1 MNKSMEKVSSDKGE
15 ALKNLYYSFLTGIN
29 NFKATAPREF
39 LDNIGLDYQKL
50 HLGFNS
56 GQFHHRKS
64 DEFKAPY
71 IELGVLKVSD
81 APTREKDM
89 VGYKVFGDYGVI
101 FPLKDEADS
110 IVNMYAYRIKL
121 QTPKGEYLNDSGLY
135 PTYPNKRSTRLI
147 LTDNVLDAASILQSD
162 TLENRDAVIAL
173 NDGELTENIKSAIQ
187 NLVELEQV
195 IILSTTENSKLEED
209 IKQLNPVPVSSVQ
222 IPEASLN
229 EFFQLYNSDGIVK
242 LLEEAKPEQLEG
254 FQCISDREFYYKGDE
269 VNYLICGIVSQN
281 PTLLE
286 MDFEIETNRNNE
298 VLKEKLDL
306 LNEKKTSEK
315 IYFWTENQ
323 DLNYSQMVLELQE
336 IKKELET
343 VRRSQNKETTKR
355 GFSTKQDKLAKQ
367 ILRSDNLFKELNEL
381 IGKAGIVGE
390 EKSRLLL
397 FIIASS
403 YKFKYNLH
411 AIIHAEDITTGSEL
425 VSKIAELLP
434 ENEQYLIDLTT
445 SRSFRYYGNSA
456 INNKLIV
463 IPDYSGVTS
472 SRSIGDLKRL
482 QAKGSIINDAP
493 VKGKDGFLNTVKQTV
508 NGHCSSI
515 GACSKSKKH
524 FEGEPRTVLVSMD
537 TSPEQNQ
544 KLMEYDCLLMA
555 GQIDLKAQDEAKELL
570 QYVIRNIHSLEVVNP
585 YATALMLPT
594 KIRNTRM
601 LTMQLNQFV
610 SLITLFNQHK
620 REKDKHGRVIAT
632 TEDNQTGIDLF
643 LDALM
648 LNIDEL
654 DAGTREFFDSLK
666 KLMMA
671 SPNKEKTKLTSLEI
685 QKELGLSKSHANR
698 FLSTLVHFEYVKRE
712 GHRNTGFT
720 YMVKNWD
727 ELSSIKK
734 LIQQKLG
741 DQTDPNQN
749 GSPQA
754 A

>member
-1 MNKSMEKVSSDKGE
+1 MNKSMEKTSSDKGE
-15 ALKNLYYSFLTGIN
+15 ALKNLYQSFITGIN
-29 NFKATAPREF
+29 NSKATAPREF
-39 LDNIGLDYQKL
+39 LENIELNYQKL

-64 DEFKAPY
+64 KEFKAPF
-71 IELGVLKVSD
+71 IQLGVLKVSD

-89 VGYKVFGDYGVI
+89 IGYTVFGDYGVI
-101 FPLKDEADS
+101 FPLKDEVGN

-121 QTPKGEYLNDSGLY
+121 QNPKGEYLNESGLY
-135 PTYPNKRSTRLI
+135 PAYPNKRTTRLI
-147 LTDNVLDAASILQSD
+147 LTENILDAATLIQSD

-173 NDGELTENIKSAIQ
+173 KDGELTQDIKTAIE

-195 IILSTTENSKLEED
+195 IILSTKENSKLEED
-209 IKQLNPVPVSSVQ
+209 IKQLNPVPVGTVQ
-222 IPEASLN
+222 IPEETLN
-229 EFFQLYNSDGIVK
+229 EFWQLYDADAILK
-242 LLEEAKPEQLEG
+242 LLDETKPNQLEG

-269 VNYLICGIVSQN
+269 VSYLIRGVISQN

-286 MDFEIETNRNNE
+286 MDFEIEADRNNE

-306 LNEKKTSEK
+306 LDEKKNNEK

-323 DLNYSQMVLELQE
+323 DLNYSQVMLELQE
-336 IKKELET
+336 IKSELET
-343 VRRSQNKETTKR
+343 VRRSQTNQEKKR
-355 GFSTKQDKLAKQ
+355 GFSTKQDKRAKQ
-367 ILRSDNLFKELNEL
+367 LLRSNNLFKELNEL
-381 IGKAGIVGE
+381 LGKAGIIGE
-390 EKSRLLL
+390 NKSRLLL

-411 AIIHAEDITTGSEL
+411 AIVHAEDIITGREL
-425 VSKIAELLP
+425 ISKVAEFVP
-434 ENEQYLIDLTT
+434 EIEQYLIDLTT
-445 SRSFRYYGNSA
+445 ARSFRYYNNSA
-456 INNKLIV
+456 IDNKLIV

-493 VKGKDGFLNTVKQTV
+493 VKGSDGFLNTIKQTV

-524 FEGEPRTVLVSMD
+524 FECEPRTVLVRMD
-537 TSPEQNQ
+537 TSSSQMQ
-544 KLMEYDCLLMA
+544 KLMEHDCLLMS

-585 YATALMLPT
+585 HATALMLPT
-594 KIRNTRM
+594 KIRNARM

-654 DAGTREFFDSLK
+654 DAGTREFFDALK

-671 SPNKEKTKLTSLEI
+671 SPNKEKTKLTSLEV
-685 QKELGLSKSHANR
+685 QKELVLSKSHANR

-712 GHRNTGFT
+712 GHRNTGYT

-741 DQTDPNQN
+741 DSTDPNQN

-754 A
+754 L